1 MDLQN
6 RVIEL
11 SQQVESINQTL
22 GMMQINLQQTD
33 AKVDQNQTDTALLLS
48 KLYKVIPVI
57 GNTSTQLFES
67 DTITSLDVTPILF
80 NLKNNDKIVVYDL
93 FLENTFEFTVDDNAS
108 VGDTSISISSTVL
121 DYDLTAN
128 SLVLFK
134 VVRDSDHKLEIE
146 H

>member
-11 SQQVESINQTL
+11 SQQVEAINQTL

-33 AKVDQNQTDTALLLS
+33 AKIDQNQTDTALLLS

-57 GNTSTQLFES
+57 GNTTTQLFES

-93 FLENTFEFTVDDNAS
+93 FLENTFEFTVDENAS

-134 VVRDSDHKLEIE
+134 VIRDSGHKLEIE

>member
-11 SQQVESINQTL
+11 SQQVEAINQTL

-57 GNTSTQLFES
+57 GNTTTQLFES

-93 FLENTFEFTVDDNAS
+93 FLENTFEFTVDENAS
-108 VGDTSISISSTVL
+108 VGDISISISSTVL